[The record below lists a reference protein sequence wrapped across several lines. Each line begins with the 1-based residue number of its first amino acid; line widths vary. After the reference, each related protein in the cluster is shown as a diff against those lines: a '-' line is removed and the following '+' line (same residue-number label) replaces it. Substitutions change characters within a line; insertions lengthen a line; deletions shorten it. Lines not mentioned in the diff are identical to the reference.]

1 MTSAAFSRD
10 GESVVTSGDSE
21 GVSVWNVA
29 DGERTTRLRGHT
41 ARVWTSEFSP
51 DTDLV
56 ATASEDGTARIWDTA
71 SGEQSAVLRGHG
83 RDSKRADL
91 RYV

>member
-1 MTSAAFSRD
+1 M
-10 GESVVTSGDSE
+10 
-21 GVSVWNVA
+21 
-29 DGERTTRLRGHT
+29 
-41 ARVWTSEFSP
+41 
-51 DTDLV
+51 TDLV